1 MIAANAIEAAG
12 GLRARAGI
20 GLRPQHMPVI
30 LDQRPQVAWFE
41 ALTDNYL
48 ADGGPLLAKLRA
60 VREHYVIALHGVGLS
75 LGSLDPLDRDYL
87 RRLRRLAGQMEPLFI
102 SDHLCWNAH
111 RGTHHCE
118 LLPVPYTAEALDHI
132 AARVRQ
138 VQDFLG
144 RRIAIENPSSYVSF
158 LASEMHEWTFL
169 NELAKRADCMLLL
182 DVNNI
187 YVSCFN
193 HGWDPDSYIGGITA
207 DRVQQYHLAGYD
219 DCGTHLLDTHGSP
232 VHDAVWK
239 LFASTVARIGRRPTL
254 LEWDR
259 DLPPLPTLLTEA
271 AKAQAILTP
280 SLPAAE

>member
-1 MIAANAIEAAG
+1 MIAANAVGAAG
-12 GLRARAGI
+12 ELRARAGL

-30 LDQRPQVAWFE
+30 LEHRPRVAWFE

-48 ADGGPLLAKLRA
+48 VDGGPLLAKLGA
-60 VREHYVIALHGVGLS
+60 VRKHYPLALHGVGLS
-75 LGSLDPLDRDYL
+75 LGSIDPLDRDYL
-87 RRLRRLAGQMEPLFI
+87 RRLRALARRMEPLFI

-111 RGTHHCE
+111 RGAHHCE

-132 AARVRQ
+132 APRIRR

-158 LASEMHEWTFL
+158 LASEMEEWTFL
-169 NELAKRADCMLLL
+169 SELAELADCMLLL

-193 HGWDPDSYIGGITA
+193 HGWNPERYIRGIAA

-219 DCGTHLLDTHGSP
+219 DCGTHLLDSHGAA
-232 VHDAVWK
+232 VHDAVWD
-239 LFASTVARIGRRPTL
+239 LFARTVVRIGCRPTL

-259 DLPPLPTLLTEA
+259 DLPALPILLAEA
-271 AKAQAILTP
+271 EKAQAILTP
-280 SLPAAE
+280 PTRVAE